1 MTSHLLLLAAAR
13 VDATGSGGILTLVF
27 PLVLVFIVAAMWV
40 AWWMRRSR
48 NYP

>member
-1 MTSHLLLLAAAR
+1 MLATILISATQSAAN
-13 VDATGSGGILTLVF
+13 GQGGVLTLVF
-27 PLVLVFIVAAMWV
+27 PLVLVFIVAALWA